1 MAKVIHN
8 DKMLTYFFWD
18 SLIGSALNW
27 YIRLENTRIKK
38 WKDLV
43 EAFLRQYKFNFEISP
58 NKTSLMTM
66 EKGNEES
73 VKAYMKRWRVEAT
86 HV

>member
-1 MAKVIHN
+1 MIHN

-18 SLIGSALNW
+18 S
-27 YIRLENTRIKK
+27 LENTRIKK

-43 EAFLRQYKFNFEISP
+43 EAFLKQYKFNFEISP
-58 NKTSLMTM
+58 DKTSLMTM

-73 VKAYMKRWRVEAT
+73 VKVYVKRWRVEAT

>member
-1 MAKVIHN
+1 MAKMIHN

-18 SLIGSALNW
+18 SLIGSVLSW

-43 EAFLRQYKFNFEISP
+43 EAFLKQYKFNFEISP
-58 NKTSLMTM
+58 DKTSLMTM
-66 EKGNEES
+66 EKRNEES
-73 VKAYMKRWRVEAT
+73 VKAYVKRWQVEAT

>member
-1 MAKVIHN
+1 MIHN

-18 SLIGSALNW
+18 SLIGSVLSW

-43 EAFLRQYKFNFEISP
+43 EDFLKQYKFNFEISP
-58 NKTSLMTM
+58 DKTSLMTM

-73 VKAYMKRWRVEAT
+73 VKVYVKRWRVEAT